1 MLIRINE
8 VESRCRDAKFC
19 VQIVWAYRACPACR
33 DEAAPRLNSL
43 KLEFK
48 TLKIVLKFEIKNFF
62 CKFMNPKIKK
72 NIKRIIIAVIILG
85 IAGVGYAKYQQSK
98 QVAVEYTT
106 SKVERGDLK
115 QTVSATG
122 TIKPLTEVDLNFRK
136 TGKIVSIPVK
146 KGQNVKEGDVLAT
159 QDDVSYKI
167 AVQQSQ
173 ANLTSAIATLNK
185 LKAGDSDEDIAVSE
199 KNVQSAQTAY
209 DNAVKNL
216 DTVRNK
222 TSEDIKTYEEAIKSA
237 QTAVNDKAI
246 SLKDIKSKYS
256 QNIKNLQDSAITAMS
271 SDVFIAAETL
281 DDVDAAL
288 SNNGDFTAQQSQ
300 TYVSQ
305 MNSNYL
311 VSTQRNY
318 DEAIVLIDGME
329 SDIDALKKGI
339 KDDVNGALNLSVN
352 AFNKVK
358 QALSLSYSA
367 LQNTVVTGDYTKT
380 EIDSAKADLVSD
392 QTPVEAGI
400 SELQTAQQNLIDAQ
414 ITYDSQVNSAQASLN
429 TAQDNL
435 NTSKANLSAAEASR
449 DLQISNAEGDIDSK
463 LAALN
468 LAKSQLVFKKAPPR
482 AVDLAS
488 QQAQVE
494 QYRATLALA
503 QEDLDN
509 TILKAPM
516 AGAATNINY
525 EIGEQTS
532 AAEPIIVLVTEG
544 NYEIEVDI
552 SEADIVKVENGNSAD
567 VTFDSLGEDTVFKA
581 KVIFIDPKETV
592 ISDVVYYNVKIA
604 MEPGTNGNF
613 SKVKPGMTA
622 NIDIMTDFKPNVL
635 MIPQR
640 AVQFKNGDKYVRLL
654 EYNGAV
660 KNVKEVDVKL
670 GISGDDGMAEVL
682 SGLDEGQE
690 VVTFTKNGGK

>member
-1 MLIRINE
+1 
-8 VESRCRDAKFC
+8 
-19 VQIVWAYRACPACR
+19 
-33 DEAAPRLNSL
+33 
-43 KLEFK
+43 
-48 TLKIVLKFEIKNFF
+48 
-62 CKFMNPKIKK
+62 MNPKTKK
-72 NIKRIIIAVIILG
+72 IIKRIIIAVFILG
-85 IAGVGYAKYQQSK
+85 IAGVGYAKYKQSK
-98 QVAVEYTT
+98 QAVVEYTAA
-106 SKVERGDLK
+106 KVERGDLK
-115 QTVSATG
+115 QTVSAAG

-136 TGKIVSIPVK
+136 MGKVVSIPVK
-146 KGQNVKEGDVLAT
+146 KGQNVKEGDILAT

-167 AVQQSQ
+167 AVQQAQ

-185 LKAGDSDEDIAVSE
+185 LKAGDSDEDIEVSE

-237 QTAVNDKAI
+237 QTAVNDKTI
-246 SLKDIKSKYS
+246 NLKDIKSKYS
-256 QNIKNLQDSAITAMS
+256 QNIKNLQDSAITTMS
-271 SDVFIAAETL
+271 SDLFTATEAL
-281 DDVDAAL
+281 DDVNAAL
-288 SNNGDFTAQQSQ
+288 NNNGDFTAQQSQ
-300 TYVSQ
+300 IYVSQ
-305 MNSNYL
+305 LNSNYL
-311 VSTQRNY
+311 VSAQRNY
-318 DEAIVLIDGME
+318 DEGVLSVDSME
-329 SDIDALKKGI
+329 SNVDGLQKGT

-358 QALSLSYSA
+358 QTLSLSYSA

-380 EIDSAKADLVSD
+380 EIDARKADLVSD
-392 QTPVEAGI
+392 QTPVEAAI
-400 SELQTAQQNLIDAQ
+400 SELQTIQQNLIDAQ

-435 NTSKANLSAAEASR
+435 NTAKANLSAAEASR

-468 LAKSQLVFKKAPPR
+468 LSKSQLVFKKAPPR

-494 QYRATLALA
+494 QYRAALALA

-516 AGAATNINY
+516 AGAVTNINY

-532 AAEPIIVLVTEG
+532 ATEPIIVLVTEG

-567 VTFDSLGEDTVFKA
+567 VTFDSLGEDAVFKA

-604 MEPGTNGNF
+604 MESGANNNF
-613 SKVKPGMTA
+613 SKIKPGMTA
-622 NIDIMTDFKPNVL
+622 NIDIMTDFRGDVL
-635 MIPQR
+635 LVPQR
-640 AVQFKNGDKYVRLL
+640 AVQSRNGDKYVRVL
-654 EYNGAV
+654 ETNGAAQ
-660 KNVKEVDVKL
+660 NVKEVDVKL
-670 GISGDDGMAEVL
+670 GISGDDGMVEVL
-682 SGLDEGQE
+682 SGLEEGQDA
-690 VVTFTKNGGK
+690 VTFTKNVGN